1 MEIILVDKTVFK
13 AVNLSEY
20 IMGNS
25 QRLEIKID
33 GNYTVEYLKEYF
45 KLGNIETITI
55 IDENKEQIVIE
66 GYNNLYSI
74 KITYDGEN
82 LHTSKCF
89 ITLSKKE
96 IE

>member
-1 MEIILVDKTVFK
+1 MEIMLIDKTVFSI
-13 AVNLSEY
+13 VNLSEY
-20 IMGNS
+20 IMGDS
-25 QRLEIKID
+25 QRLEIKMD

-45 KLGNIETITI
+45 KPGNIEVII
-55 IDENKEQIVIE
+55 VIDENEEQITIE

-82 LHTSKCF
+82 LKTSKCF